1 MSQSTVNNAFI
12 RVPCEIFLPSTT
24 LRGRIIILHAIGDM
38 PLLKLL

>member
-12 RVPCEIFLPSTT
+12 RVPCEIFRPT

-38 PLLKLL
+38 PFLKLL